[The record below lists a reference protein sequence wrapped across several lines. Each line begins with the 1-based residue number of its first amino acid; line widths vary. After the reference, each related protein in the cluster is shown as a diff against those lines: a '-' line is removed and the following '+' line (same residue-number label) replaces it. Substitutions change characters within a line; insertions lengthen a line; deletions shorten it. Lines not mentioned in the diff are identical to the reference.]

1 MAVETS
7 NGKHTHR
14 GKYKP
19 YYLSLQIEYNYTHTH
34 QNQNNKLTNK
44 TTKITHTTT
53 GAHVALSLVKYLARN
68 LH

>member
-34 QNQNNKLTNK
+34 TKTK
-44 TTKITHTTT
+44 TTTTMW
-53 GAHVALSLVKYLARN
+53 AKSEMFRFVYILS
-68 LH
+68 